1 MDHTHE
7 VGGSIP
13 SAPIRLSVIAETSYV
28 YLATFASAVEILEFC
43 KMVCT
48 TICKP
53 LCMETSHMPRPR
65 NPLPA
70 SRHHKQTGRA
80 AVSIY
85 RTNGSRTEVILPGD
99 YGSEQSKQEFERL
112 LCQLRANGGKLP
124 TGAATKDISIA
135 ELVLKFMEHA

>member
-43 KMVCT
+43 KMVCK

-53 LCMETSHMPRPR
+53 LCMEESAHGTSTQLPSHLPPPQTNRPSR
-65 NPLPA
+65 RVDLSHRWVAHRGHPA
-70 SRHHKQTGRA
+70 GR
-80 AVSIY
+80 
-85 RTNGSRTEVILPGD
+85 
-99 YGSEQSKQEFERL
+99 
-112 LCQLRANGGKLP
+112 LRQ
-124 TGAATKDISIA
+124 
-135 ELVLKFMEHA
+135 